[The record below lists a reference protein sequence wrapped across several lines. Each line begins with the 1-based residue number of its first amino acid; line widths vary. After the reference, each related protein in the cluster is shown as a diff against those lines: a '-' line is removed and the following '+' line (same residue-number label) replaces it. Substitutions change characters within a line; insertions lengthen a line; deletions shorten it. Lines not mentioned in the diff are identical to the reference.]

1 VGRVAGR
8 YELGPL
14 LGSGGF
20 ASVYRARDAALA
32 RDIAIK
38 ITPFGDDSAGYF
50 DRFRHEALA
59 LSRLKSR
66 NIARVHDF
74 GRDDAIGL
82 YLVME
87 FIDGV
92 PLDVRSLGRPLMPHE
107 MLRVARGLM
116 SALAEAHEADIVH
129 RDIKPSNVLVPGG
142 LSGLFDLRVLDFG
155 IARSER
161 RSQVQDALGNVD
173 THEGIVLGTPAYM
186 APEQIIEGLATPAT
200 DVYAAGLVLFELLD
214 VGPLFPGTSLN
225 DQLAGRLKDD
235 PDLAGRVDD
244 PLRALLERML
254 ARNPDAR
261 FQNGAEALD
270 AIGDLET
277 APVVLGEL
285 AHALRLEGPSTDRS
299 TKQSQVSDDRSSKAP
314 LPNMYGA
321 RRLSRLDPDGA
332 TALRDTLDA
341 LDLAMLDALAR
352 REASSELGT
361 VARACVL
368 TLRLELDAAAVL
380 LDRIAQASPLARA
393 VAATMIAPRARRAT
407 RHRIDVDRSDAWI
420 EAIPPALAAVLVAT
434 GAALMTQQDTAR
446 ASDRCQRAL
455 ACLDDAP
462 CNDELATTLKMARV
476 TASSI
481 SGETPAS
488 SATDE
493 FILLRDNAR
502 ARWGSL
508 APAPLHVLLRG
519 VLLGTLTFRADE
531 HLAREQLERA
541 AKQAADL
548 GVTLFE
554 ARASVAWGGML
565 VEIPGR
571 VEQGLGVLERAG
583 TLLAHGDAP
592 SLEHIAEHNRGAA
605 LIIEGRYA
613 EAAPTLRRA
622 RVTASGE
629 LSEEHEALSCMNE
642 SFAYLA
648 LGDEAQSTSALEEL
662 TPEKLRKV
670 SGRTATYVHVAK
682 ALHALL
688 FRGLPDAQLE
698 LRAAHVRAS
707 QAEASGGDAYLLAE
721 AIAIVCAVAR
731 GESVDLLA
739 RAGELEKLAQDR
751 GFPSFY
757 WFDVLRAVVAHIRDT
772 KLRDVVTEALERLV
786 LLLGPLSQVGIPA

>member
-1 VGRVAGR
+1 M
-8 YELGPL
+8 

-20 ASVYRARDAALA
+20 ASVYRARDAALG
-32 RDIAIK
+32 RDVAIK
-38 ITPFGDDSAGYF
+38 ITPFGDDSASYF

-87 FIDGV
+87 YIDGV
-92 PLDVRSLGRPLMPHE
+92 PLEMRALGRALMPHE

-173 THEGIVLGTPAYM
+173 THKGIVLGTPAYM
-186 APEQIIEGLATPAT
+186 APEQIVEGLATPAT

-214 VGPLFPGTSLN
+214 AGPLFPGTSLN
-225 DQLAGRLKDD
+225 DQLAGRLKDG
-235 PDLAGRVDD
+235 PDLAGRVED
-244 PLRALLERML
+244 PLRALLECML
-254 ARNPDAR
+254 ARDPAAR
-261 FQNGAEALD
+261 FQTGAEALA

-277 APVVLGEL
+277 APVILGEL
-285 AHALRLEGPSTDRS
+285 AHALRIDLAPNTDRS
-299 TKQSQVSDDRSSKAP
+299 TKQSQVSDERASKVP

-321 RRLSRLDPDGA
+321 RRLPRLDPDGA
-332 TALRDTLDA
+332 TALCETLEA

-352 REASSELGT
+352 REGGSELGK
-361 VARACVL
+361 VARACAL
-368 TLRLELDAAAVL
+368 AFRLDLDAAAVL
-380 LDRIAQASPLARA
+380 LDTIAKTSPLARA
-393 VAATMIAPRARRAT
+393 VGATFIAPRARRAT
-407 RHRIDVDRSDAWI
+407 RHRIDVDRSDSWI
-420 EAIPPALAAVLVAT
+420 EAIPPALGGVLVCV
-434 GAALMTQQDTAR
+434 GAALMTHQDTAR
-446 ASDRCQRAL
+446 ASDRCHRAL
-455 ACLDDAP
+455 ARLDVAP
-462 CNDELATTLKMARV
+462 RTDELATTLKMARV

-502 ARWGSL
+502 ERAGTI

-541 AKQAADL
+541 AQQAADL

-554 ARASVAWGGML
+554 ARATVAWGGML

-571 VEQGLGVLERAG
+571 VEQGLGVLERAA

-648 LGDEAQSTSALEEL
+648 LGDEAHSTTALEEL

-688 FRGLPDAQLE
+688 FRGLPDAQSE
-698 LRAAHVRAS
+698 LRAAHARAS
-707 QAEASGGDAYLLAE
+707 EAEASGGDAYLLAE

-757 WFDVLRAVVAHIRDT
+757 WFDVLRAVVGNIRDA
-772 KLRDVVTEALERLV
+772 KLRHVVTEALERLV